1 MLAAAAVVGPEFDV
15 ADLADVV
22 DLSTSSV
29 QTRLRPAYETGLLDD
44 IPKRPGAYRFSH
56 GLLRDALLA
65 QRKLDA
71 AIEVYN
77 TALEIDD
84 KHDQARVRLAQAYLA
99 KGDKQKAE
107 NEVAKVIAR
116 DPDNAEAKKI
126 QAEIARSK

>member
-1 MLAAAAVVGPEFDV
+1 MEAERYTEAERYARQALEIDVLDMAAQQALG
-15 ADLADVV
+15 
-22 DLSTSSV
+22 
-29 QTRLRPAYETGLLDD
+29 
-44 IPKRPGAYRFSH
+44 
-56 GLLRDALLA
+56 DALLA

-71 AIEVYN
+71 AIEVYT

-84 KHDQARVRLAQAYLA
+84 KHDPARLRLAQAYLA
-99 KGDKQKAE
+99 KGDKQRAE